1 MGKEGPVL
9 PVWKYVTVVSLLSH
23 IVILETNSLKPNFML
38 AFKIQKECVVPG
50 WGVPFAIPLPPPQLV
65 KFFAGRPL
73 VRVEERLWDGL
84 SSSSRVNAN
93 NDQLNSVWNFTF

>member
-50 WGVPFAIPLPPPQLV
+50 
-65 KFFAGRPL
+65 
-73 VRVEERLWDGL
+73 
-84 SSSSRVNAN
+84 
-93 NDQLNSVWNFTF
+93 